1 MAYRVAIITLSDSGY
16 KGEREDVSGGVIAE
30 IVEKEGYEVVRR
42 ELIPDEEEMLAALL
56 IQICDGDE
64 ADLVLTT
71 GGTGFSKRDRTPEA
85 TKRVIERETPGISE
99 AMRYCSL
106 QVTPRGMLSRG
117 VSGIRKDAL
126 IVNLPGSPKAVREC
140 LEYAIGAL
148 HHGLDILKG
157 NAYNCAVNHK

>member
-71 GGTGFSKRDRTPEA
+71 GGNRVFEAGSDTGGDEAGDRAGDTGNLGGNAVLFPAGYTERDALARCIRHPEGRTDRESPGEPEGS
-85 TKRVIERETPGISE
+85 T
-99 AMRYCSL
+99 
-106 QVTPRGMLSRG
+106 G
-117 VSGIRKDAL
+117 VSRICDRGIGTWA
-126 IVNLPGSPKAVREC
+126 
-140 LEYAIGAL
+140 
-148 HHGLDILKG
+148 
-157 NAYNCAVNHK
+157 